1 VRRPLLVLCAGLAG
15 CPASLAPPDAG
26 APLVYT
32 ETREPCANR
41 NPLRNPYF
49 GDLHVHTG
57 LSFDAWAND
66 VRTTPADA
74 YRFAKGEEITVVEGL
89 SFKAKLARPLDFAA
103 VTDHAEFFAEVNA
116 CVDPS
121 APGYGSSECLTFR
134 AAGAPSV
141 TLFGSQLTP
150 PVPDRLSLCQGNACL
165 SRLQSVWQQVQRDA
179 AEAYDRTKACRF
191 TSFVG
196 YEYSA
201 APGAANMHRN
211 VVFRNANVPASPT
224 SYFEAATPAAL
235 WRALEAS
242 CTADAGCEAVVIPH
256 NSNLSNGRMF
266 LLQSADNGGAED
278 QVRRARLERLAE
290 VFQHKGDS
298 ECMNGLALS
307 LGGTDELCG
316 FEKTRDATED
326 CGTGIA
332 AGGLGGLGCVSGRDF
347 VRRALGDGLAY
358 QAARGFNPLKLGMI
372 ASTDTHNGTP
382 GAVEEDLWEGHVGKS
397 DYPPTNRLDGP
408 TLPPGGVVFN
418 PGGLAGVWA
427 QENSRDAIFEALTR
441 REVWGTSGP
450 RIVVR
455 FFGGSGLDA
464 ALCSDPQLVEK
475 AYARGVPMG
484 GDLPAGPAA
493 PKFLVQVLADPGTAT
508 RPAVPID
515 RVQIVK
521 GTLDAQNRP
530 VAKVFEVIRGG
541 GDFATDPA
549 TCASTGSGALSLC
562 GAFTDPEFD
571 PARPAWYYARVV
583 EAQTCRWSQKVC
595 SSTPVATRP
604 AACSDPRVPKQVAE
618 RAWSSPI
625 WFTP

>member
-1 VRRPLLVLCAGLAG
+1 MKPFILVVCALLAG
-15 CPASLAPPDAG
+15 CPAPLSKNDAG
-26 APLVYT
+26 APVVYT
-32 ETREPCANR
+32 EDREVCANR
-41 NPLRNPYF
+41 NPLRNAYF
-49 GDLHVHTG
+49 GDLHVHTS

-74 YRFAKGEEITVVEGL
+74 YRFAKGEEITVLETPL
-89 SFKAKLARPLDFAA
+89 FKAKLARPLDFVA

-121 APGYGSSECLTFR
+121 AAGYASSDCLTFR
-134 AAGAPSV
+134 AGGAQSV
-141 TLFGSQLTP
+141 RLFGSQLTA
-150 PVPDRLSLCQGNACL
+150 PVPDRLPLCSGNACF
-165 SRLQSVWQQVQRDA
+165 SRMQSVWQSVQRDA
-179 AEAYDRTKACRF
+179 AEAYDRTSACRF

-201 APGAANMHRN
+201 APGASNMHRN
-211 VVFRNANVPASPT
+211 VIFRNANVPQAPT

-235 WRALEAS
+235 WRGLEAD
-242 CTADAGCEAVVIPH
+242 CRADAGCEAVVIPH

-278 QVRRARLERLAE
+278 QVRRAKLERLVE

-326 CGTGIA
+326 CGTGTE

-347 VRRALGDGLAY
+347 VRRALGDGLVY
-358 QAARGFNPLKLGMI
+358 QAGKGFNPLKLGMI

-382 GAVEEDLWEGHVGKS
+382 GAVDEDLWEGHVGKS
-397 DYPPTNRLDGP
+397 DFPPKNRLDGP

-427 QENSRDAIFEALTR
+427 QENSRDAIFDALAR

-455 FFGGSGLDA
+455 FFGGTQLKA
-464 ALCSDPQLVEK
+464 QLCDDPQLVEK
-475 AYARGVPMG
+475 AYALGVPMG
-484 GDLPAGPAA
+484 GDLASGPSV
-493 PKFLVQVLADPGTAT
+493 PSFLVQVLADPGSPS
-508 RPAVPID
+508 RGPVPID
-515 RVQIVK
+515 RVQIIK
-521 GTLDAQNRP
+521 GTLDAQGRP
-530 VAKVFEVIRGG
+530 VAKVFDVIRGV
-541 GDFATDPA
+541 GDFSTDPS
-549 TCASTGSGALSLC
+549 TCTSTGTGSMSLC
-562 GAFTDPEFD
+562 AAFTDPEFD
-571 PARPAWYYARVV
+571 ASRPAWYYARVV

-595 SSTPVATRP
+595 LQTPVAMRP
-604 AACSDPRVPKQVAE
+604 SACANSGVPKQVAE